1 MEKIVTKRVN
11 LETVSKK
18 QSYSEV
24 SRVKNPIVNEI
35 YSLVNNGS
43 CVNLVVCKI

>member
-24 SRVKNPIVNEI
+24 SIVI
-35 YSLVNNGS
+35 D
-43 CVNLVVCKI
+43 

>member
-24 SRVKNPIVNEI
+24 SIDSSDLNGFSNAVEI
-35 YSLVNNGS
+35 MGDADDW
-43 CVNLVVCKI
+43 I

>member
-24 SRVKNPIVNEI
+24 SFKWEM
-35 YSLVNNGS
+35 SD
-43 CVNLVVCKI
+43 NLF

>member
-24 SRVKNPIVNEI
+24 SI
-35 YSLVNNGS
+35 
-43 CVNLVVCKI
+43 NLVGYFKKREDI